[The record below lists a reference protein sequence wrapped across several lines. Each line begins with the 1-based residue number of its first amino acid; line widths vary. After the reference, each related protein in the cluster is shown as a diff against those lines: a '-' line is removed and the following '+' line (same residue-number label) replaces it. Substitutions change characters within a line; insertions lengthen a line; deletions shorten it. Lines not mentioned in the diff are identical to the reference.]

1 MCQLQ
6 AGDEVLTVNRQQVAE
21 MSYTDWKSCM
31 EEALQEGSL
40 VMDIRRHGKNSESS
54 EWCVCVCVCV
64 CVCACVWERAGDDL
78 NHFNGCIPGL
88 TVLLTL
94 LALLNSF
101 DTLNW
106 SVNYCEIIHEW
117 SHDSRCNFFSHLAQE
132 DCYCVDLAGFSFL
145 FFSFFPVCVF
155 LVLFFP
161 LLVLPVVSAAFSLS
175 SALSSISMWC
185 FPCGELTKLRFT
197 VLWVCCFHHVSI
209 KGLLIPTTSVS
220 PYKNNKPTPPE

>member
-40 VMDIRRHGKNSESS
+40 VMDVRRHGKNSESS
-54 EWCVCVCVCV
+54 ECVSVCVC
-64 CVCACVWERAGDDL
+64 ERGGDEL

-88 TVLLTL
+88 TVLLML
-94 LALLNSF
+94 RALLNSF
-101 DTLNW
+101 DTSNW

-117 SHDSRCNFFSHLAQE
+117 SHDSRCNFFSRLARE
-132 DCYCVDLAGFSFL
+132 DCYCVDLAGFSFFF
-145 FFSFFPVCVF
+145 FFSPVCVF

-161 LLVLPVVSAAFSLS
+161 LLFLLVVSAAFSLS
-175 SALSSISMWC
+175 PALSSVSMWC
-185 FPCGELTKLRFT
+185 FPCGELT
-197 VLWVCCFHHVSI
+197 
-209 KGLLIPTTSVS
+209 
-220 PYKNNKPTPPE
+220 